1 MVHIISFED
10 SFYHPLFP
18 DLEELVRFPDGELKH
33 NGIPASTIWVF
44 PEDHRFHSGIH
55 GADIGC
61 GMAAF
66 FMEEV
71 QPKAAADVLYAFLR
85 KSNLIGR
92 GNHFV
97 DICSSFDQES
107 PYPHRVLL
115 LHTHGQNRA
124 IPQNWREAVQF
135 QQRATA
141 ERIDIGERLTTEL
154 GVKAH
159 FFADWPHNT
168 VEIAGGKAVYRKGV
182 VKTKLEELYF
192 LPAHLGAKIL
202 VYTSNPKNPPPYDS
216 MPHAT
221 GRVGPRG
228 STKVTSKQAAELRAL
243 TYIPAGISNQSL
255 RTEHPSCYNS
265 FDKIFRKLG
274 PHMLTMGEAKIL
286 SYVGKL

>member
-1 MVHIISFED
+1 MVNIISLED
-10 SFYHPLFP
+10 SFYHPPFP

-33 NGIPASTIWVF
+33 SGIPNSTIWVF
-44 PEDHRFHSGIH
+44 PEDHRFHPEIH

-66 FMEEV
+66 FMEE
-71 QPKAAADVLYAFLR
+71 ADVLYAFLR
-85 KSNLIGR
+85 KKNLIGR

-97 DICSSFDQES
+97 DICSSFDTES
-107 PYPHRVLL
+107 PYPHQVLL
-115 LHTHGQNRA
+115 LHTHGQNRE
-124 IPQNWREAVQF
+124 IPQNWQEAAQF

-141 ERIDIGERLTTEL
+141 ERIRIGEQLTDVL
-154 GVKAH
+154 GVNAH
-159 FFADWPHNT
+159 LFADWPHNT
-168 VEIAGGKAVYRKGV
+168 VEIVDGKAMYRKGV
-182 VKTKLEELYF
+182 VKTRLEEPYF

-202 VYTSNPKNPPPYDS
+202 VYTPNPRNSPPYDS

-228 STKVTSKQAAELRAL
+228 STKVTCKQAAELRAL

-255 RTEHPSCYNS
+255 RTEHPTCYNS
-265 FDKIFRKLG
+265 FEKIFGKLG
-274 PHMLTMGEAKIL
+274 SHMLTVGESQIL